1 MWQLWPHLKF
11 EHQEVVRAYST
22 ILQINSY
29 RFRVPLWTFFGFG
42 RIIHG
47 SQAPIE
53 KELLFYGPPPDGS
66 VRDTL
71 DCQHQ
76 RKANPAARWRIT
88 MKPVYLRGRCLVF
101 ASVVSLTCSLV
112 VAADET
118 SLTKEQMKHFLLTA
132 KVVNSRDAKKGVTNT
147 KRLTLSDGTLMH
159 DASFQAI
166 DEHKANMQFA
176 TGTEL
181 NFVDSYK
188 NNIAAYEL
196 AELLGIE
203 DMIPVYV
210 ERKWKGQVG
219 SLSWWLPVKMDEVER
234 HRQKLTAPDADAWNS
249 QMYKIRVFDQL
260 VADADI
266 NLTNLLIGE
275 DWKIWRIDFTR
286 AFRLNKELKSPED
299 LVRCDRQL
307 LEKLKSLDGN
317 QLTEKLRVYLNKE
330 QLKAVMARRDKIVAV
345 FQNLIAGKGERYVL
359 Y

>member
-1 MWQLWPHLKF
+1 
-11 EHQEVVRAYST
+11 
-22 ILQINSY
+22 
-29 RFRVPLWTFFGFG
+29 
-42 RIIHG
+42 
-47 SQAPIE
+47 
-53 KELLFYGPPPDGS
+53 
-66 VRDTL
+66 
-71 DCQHQ
+71 
-76 RKANPAARWRIT
+76 

-101 ASVVSLTCSLV
+101 ASVVYLTCSLV

-166 DEHKANMQFA
+166 DEHKATMQFA

-299 LVRCDRQL
+299 LVRCDRHL

-317 QLTEKLRVYLNKE
+317 QLTEKLSVYLNKE
-330 QLKAVMARRDKIVAV
+330 QVKAVMARRDKIVAV